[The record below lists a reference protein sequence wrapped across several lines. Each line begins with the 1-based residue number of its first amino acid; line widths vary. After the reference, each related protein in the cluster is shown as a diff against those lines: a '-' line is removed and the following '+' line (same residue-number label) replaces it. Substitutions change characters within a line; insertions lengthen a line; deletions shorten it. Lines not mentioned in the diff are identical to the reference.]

1 MAEKLCNLSKMGQVT
16 DVDYLGTLTNVND
29 YCDTNN
35 RYNAYL
41 IKCTVGNTV
50 TASQIITKRMSNDT
64 LENVYTFYT
73 YESSTINAVIK
84 IGMYEGGR
92 ISLMAKTVT
101 GWTSSTLKAIIYGI
115 K

>member
-1 MAEKLCNLSKMGQVT
+1 MAYKSEEQKTYAT
-16 DVDYLGTLTNVND
+16 DVDYLGTLSNVND

-50 TASQIITKRMSNDT
+50 TVSQIITKRMLNDG

-73 YESSTINAVIK
+73 YESPTVNAAIK

-92 ISLMAKTVT
+92 ISLFAKTVT
-101 GWTSSTLKAIIYGI
+101 GWQSSSLRAIIYGI